1 MTRPTDD
8 GVRRLRGGTRDDVR
22 DDVREGTPPG
32 RGPDVRAEGRWATA
46 VGQVLGNF
54 VVSLVVGD
62 ALRNTLDGAR
72 SWRVWNWPPFAVV
85 LGLCGVALVR
95 TPEGPA
101 GQFLWV
107 RLALGAAVLIAFV
120 RVAGARGPAAVQA
133 LASALSVA
141 LAVGGAV
148 RTEQLRVHGEVD
160 VTGLVRVV
168 RPGPLKDGETLTLV
182 VSGGPHRTHLR
193 LVLQVEDETPAR
205 QSCTPDT
212 DLAVRLEGGRNT
224 AGDVRSGR
232 PVELPLGGAKGV
244 LTVLVTVRTDKGCS
258 MNVFVDDAVLRG

>member
-8 GVRRLRGGTRDDVR
+8 
-22 DDVREGTPPG
+22 VREGTALG
-32 RGPDVRAEGRWATA
+32 RGPQVRAQGRWATA

-62 ALRNTLDGAR
+62 ALQNTLDGAR

-85 LGLCGVALVR
+85 LGLCGLALVR

-101 GQFLWV
+101 DQFFWV

-148 RTEQLRVHGEVD
+148 RVEQLRVHGEVD
-160 VTGLVRVV
+160 VTGLVRVE
-168 RPGPLKDGETLTLV
+168 PSGPLRNGQTITV
-182 VSGGPHRTHLR
+182 VVDGGPPRTHLR
-193 LVLQVEDETPAR
+193 LVLQVEDANPER

-212 DLAVRLEGGRNT
+212 HLSVRLGGGRNT
-224 AGDVRSGR
+224 EGDVRSGR
-232 PVELPLGGAKGV
+232 PVDLPLGGARDA

-258 MNVFVDDAVLRG
+258 MTVFVDDAVLHG